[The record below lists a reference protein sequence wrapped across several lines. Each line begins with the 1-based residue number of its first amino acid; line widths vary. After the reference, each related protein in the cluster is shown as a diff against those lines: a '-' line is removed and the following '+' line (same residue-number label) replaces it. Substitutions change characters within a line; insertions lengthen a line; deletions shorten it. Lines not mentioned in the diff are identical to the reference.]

1 MQHLELFYCIPDAG
15 AGFKLLLV
23 LKLCKAF
30 RHFVFGKHNVHV
42 TYFVY
47 ILILPLQGKLQN
59 FKTDHIIL
67 KLNEILPIRR
77 KTLSNQSIDTFA

>member
-1 MQHLELFYCIPDAG
+1 MRFDFTAPTSGVRIRG
-15 AGFKLLLV
+15 V
-23 LKLCKAF
+23 LKLYKAF

-47 ILILPLQGKLQN
+47 ILIMPLPGTLQN

-67 KLNEILPIRR
+67 ILNEILPIRR